1 MVLIKLKRSG
11 LVKIK
16 FINIRK
22 RYLGK
27 DVTTKLPQIHTVTE
41 CYTTSFLH
49 VVGKIKVLK
58 KCLNGKVKLR
68 LLNTIDVSRKV
79 SDTAI
84 KNV

>member
-1 MVLIKLKRSG
+1 M
-11 LVKIK
+11 KIEINK

-22 RYLGK
+22 IKEYLGK
-27 DVTTKLPQIHTVTE
+27 DVTTKLPQVHTVTE
-41 CYTTSFLH
+41 CDTTSFLH

-68 LLNTIDVSRKV
+68 LLNTIDASCKV